1 MVRRTPQEKKR
12 LSYAKDRRNDY
23 GENDKSSR
31 KNIPRNRKMAHR
43 ANRHRAGQD
52 LRLAAGQVDEE
63 LAARAEH
70 TMLSRRQKVFRKWRD
85 APLGEIVEYQLRRR
99 VRLGIDDEA
108 RAEARIERIR
118 SRMRS

>member
-31 KNIPRNRKMAHR
+31 KNIPRSRKLAHR
-43 ANRHRAGQD
+43 ANRHRVGQD
-52 LRLAAGQVDEE
+52 LRVAAGQVDEE

-70 TMLSRRQKVFRKWRD
+70 TMLTRRQKVFRKWRD

-108 RAEARIERIR
+108 RTEARIERIR